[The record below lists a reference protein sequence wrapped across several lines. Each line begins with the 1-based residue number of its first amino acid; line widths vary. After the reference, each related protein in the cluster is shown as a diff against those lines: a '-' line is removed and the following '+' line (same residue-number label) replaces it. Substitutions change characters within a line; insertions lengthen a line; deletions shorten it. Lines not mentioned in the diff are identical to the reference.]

1 MTEEE
6 TILGIPTTKIRT
18 WRNLRGTWRHFGRK
32 YEMPCQTKQQFDA
45 IGVKDLE
52 MAEYILDRQS
62 VQERDGAIKAADEA
76 LSKQTHRTFIEDR
89 KEARRKG
96 LEEHQKL
103 YEEYLEDFDAPT
115 KADKGTLWTLSGI
128 DLALRKNLGAQ
139 YVWYEKT
146 DAGAI
151 QNKKLLSDEVARLS
165 SEFRQLQKMLG
176 IDKPTREGK
185 DSAESAMEYIRRIV
199 EGAKEFVDEHTTQM
213 IHCNILIREDVDH
226 FPELYTKVEK
236 QCPRCGEIITVE
248 YGEKQDVP
256 KV

>member
-6 TILGIPTTKIRT
+6 TILGIPIGVIKSR
-18 WRNLRGTWRHFGRK
+18 RNLIGTWRHFGREH
-32 YEMPCQTKQQFDA
+32 EMPCKTRQQFDA
-45 IGVKDLE
+45 MGVSDLE
-52 MAEYILDRQS
+52 VAGYILDCQS

-96 LEEHQKL
+96 LGEHQKL

-199 EGAKEFVDEHTTQM
+199 EGAREFVDEQITQM
-213 IHCNILIREDVDH
+213 VHCNILIREDIDH
-226 FPELYTKVEK
+226 FPELYTKLIK
-236 QCPRCGEIITVE
+236 QCPRCGDMIEIE
-248 YGEKQDVP
+248 YGERKE
-256 KV
+256 